1 MAQIGYVRVST
12 NNQNTDRQLDGVT
25 LDKTFTE
32 KQSGKSASDRL
43 ELQNC
48 IEYARE
54 GDTVHVHSID
64 RLARNLAD
72 LQALVARINAKGV
85 AVQFHKEG
93 LTFAGDTTNPMNKLM
108 FQMLGAFA
116 EFERSIIKERQREG
130 IDKAL
135 EKGVK
140 FGAKPKFSSE
150 QIADIKARQSAGVS
164 VANIAKEFET
174 SRQTIYTMLA
184 KVN

>member
-1 MAQIGYVRVST
+1 MAQQIGYVRVSS
-12 NNQNTDRQLDGVT
+12 NNQNTDRQLDNMK

-32 KQSGKSASDRL
+32 KQSGKSASDRV

-48 IEYARE
+48 IDYARE

-72 LQALVARINAKGV
+72 LQAIVEKLNAKGV
-85 AVQFHKEG
+85 TVQFEKEN
-93 LTFAGDTTNPMNKLM
+93 LTFSADGSNPMNKLM

-116 EFERSIIKERQREG
+116 EFERTIIKERQREG

-135 EKGVK
+135 ENGVK

-150 QIADIKARQSAGVS
+150 QIEQIKVKHSGGVS

-184 KVN
+184 K

>member
-1 MAQIGYVRVST
+1 MAQIGYIRVSS

-32 KQSGKSASDRL
+32 KQSGKSADDRVA
-43 ELQNC
+43 LQNC
-48 IEYARE
+48 IDYARE
-54 GDTVHVHSID
+54 GDTVHIHSID

-72 LQALVARINAKGV
+72 LQALIERITAKGV
-85 AVQFHKEG
+85 AIQFHKEG
-93 LTFAGDTTNPMNKLM
+93 LTFSGDTTNPMNKLM
-108 FQMLGAFA
+108 MQMMGAFA

-135 EKGVK
+135 AKGVK
-140 FGAKPKFSSE
+140 FGAKPKFTDE
-150 QIADIKARQSAGVS
+150 QIEQIKARHNEGVS

-184 KVN
+184 K

>member
-1 MAQIGYVRVST
+1 MAQIGYVRVSS
-12 NNQNTDRQLDGVT
+12 NNQNTDRQLDGMK

-32 KQSGKSASDRL
+32 KQSGKSANDRL

-48 IEYARE
+48 IDYARE
-54 GDTVHVHSID
+54 GDTLHVHSID

-72 LQALVARINAKGV
+72 LQAIVARINAKGV
-85 AVQFHKEG
+85 TVQFHKEG
-93 LTFAGDTTNPMNKLM
+93 LTFTADSSNPMNKLM

-150 QIADIKARQSAGVS
+150 QIADIKARHVAGDS
-164 VANIAKEFET
+164 VAVIAKAFET

-184 KVN
+184 K